1 MKNFNGGGGFRKG
14 GDFGGGKRFGG
25 GQNRNREHGGHGKFG
40 GGKRNDFH
48 GEGHNKRERSF
59 DAPELFAAVCS
70 DCGKGCEVPFRPSA
84 DKPVYCSACFGK
96 KKHDGE
102 RDSRDGARVPEFK
115 REEKKAPS
123 EKPARF
129 DSDEK
134 YGALSKQ
141 LITLESKV
149 NMLLE
154 MFSAHAEHGAK
165 KTTPVVEK
173 KGVVATPAKV
183 SNVKKVV
190 VAKTIPKVKTKVTKA
205 TKKVVKKK

>member
-25 GQNRNREHGGHGKFG
+25 GQNSNREHSGHGKFG
-40 GGKRNDFH
+40 GAKRNDFH
-48 GEGHNKRERSF
+48 GEGHNRRERSF

-102 RDSRDGARVPEFK
+102 RDSRDGARLPEFK
-115 REEKKAPS
+115 REEKKAYS

-154 MFSAHAEHGAK
+154 MFSAHASH
-165 KTTPVVEK
+165 
-173 KGVVATPAKV
+173 TPAKKEPV
-183 SNVKKVV
+183 VKKQETVSPV
-190 VAKTIPKVKTKVTKA
+190 KVAKPKKSIVAKTIPKAKTKVEKVA
-205 TKKVVKKK
+205 KKSVKKK